1 MDVLFIE
8 DDDIL
13 EKYNTVWDKVC
24 SDIKKEFDSKPLHN
38 KEFLKTQI
46 KSHGDEATDFYDKKI
61 PKVVSN
67 HTCLALISLDSA
79 LKKDE
84 DYYLQVFLKECIY
97 IEKYVVSQI
106 NDNLSDFSSSDNS
119 DKSDEQKIKAIW
131 LMLFENV
138 VFEGAIPKMLF
149 FFNTQFITFSV
160 FSIKDF

>member
-1 MDVLFIE
+1 M
-8 DDDIL
+8 
-13 EKYNTVWDKVC
+13 
-24 SDIKKEFDSKPLHN
+24 
-38 KEFLKTQI
+38 
-46 KSHGDEATDFYDKKI
+46 
-61 PKVVSN
+61 VSN

-84 DYYLQVFLKECIY
+84 DCYLQVFLKECIY

-119 DKSDEQKIKAIW
+119 DKSDEQKIKAVW

-138 VFEGAIPKMLF
+138 VFEGAISKMLF
-149 FFNTQFITFSV
+149 SFNTQFITFSA